1 MAGSRGPASGST
13 RRPAKPAPARRSAPQ
28 PAGRS
33 NRARREAGGQTGMS
47 GKLSQSGR
55 PQSGRTQSSRSTQT
69 GRPLQV
75 RNESENTVLGPRG
88 YALRRIG
95 ILAVVM
101 VFLIVS
107 ISVPV
112 SNHYE
117 SVDQARALSSERA
130 ALESEISKL
139 QQEKNKLNDPEYI
152 QAQARQRFGAVKP
165 GETPYRVV
173 DDATAERAAAAA
185 AAEEEANRKPWN
197 ETLWGSISGNRGDD

>member
-1 MAGSRGPASGST
+1 MAGSRGPATGST
-13 RRPAKPAPARRSAPQ
+13 RRPAKPATSRRSTPA

-33 NRARREAGGQTGMS
+33 SRPRREAGGQTGMS
-47 GKLSQSGR
+47 GKLSQSA
-55 PQSGRTQSSRSTQT
+55 RTQPSRSQS

-75 RNESENTVLGPRG
+75 RNEAENTVLGPRG

-130 ALESEISKL
+130 QLESEISTL

-152 QAQARQRFGAVKP
+152 QAQARQRFGAVEP

-197 ETLWGSISGNRGDD
+197 QTLWGSISGNRGEG

>member
-1 MAGSRGPASGST
+1 MAGSRGPATGST
-13 RRPAKPAPARRSAPQ
+13 RRPAKAATSRRSTPAPA
-28 PAGRS
+28 GRQG
-33 NRARREAGGQTGMS
+33 RTRREAGGQTGMS
-47 GKLSQSGR
+47 GKLSQSAR
-55 PQSGRTQSSRSTQT
+55 PQGTRTKSPRQQD

-75 RNESENTVLGPRG
+75 RNETENTVLGPRG

-95 ILAVVM
+95 ILAVVL
-101 VFLIVS
+101 VFLVVS

-130 ALESEISKL
+130 QLESEISLL

-197 ETLWGSISGNRGDD
+197 QTLWGSISGNRGED